1 MNSSL
6 LNKKVAILAADGFE
20 QSELEGPLEAL
31 KTAGAQPRIVSLKAG
46 KIRGTVHGE
55 KGARI

>member
-6 LNKKVAILAADGFE
+6 LDKKVAILAADGFE

-31 KTAGAQPRIVSLKAG
+31 IKALE
-46 KIRGTVHGE
+46 RLQ
-55 KGARI
+55 AAA